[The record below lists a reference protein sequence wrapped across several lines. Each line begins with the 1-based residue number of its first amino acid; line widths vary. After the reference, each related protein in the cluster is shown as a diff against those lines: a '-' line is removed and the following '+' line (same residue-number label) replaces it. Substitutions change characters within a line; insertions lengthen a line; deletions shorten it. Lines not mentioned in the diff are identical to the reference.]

1 MYDFMLKYILQ
12 SQIILSRTDASQ
24 PLNRHSSPQRYTIV
38 DACKFYFPKIVAK
51 PSKLPAKARKHGL
64 PTYLGAQV
72 LG

>member
-1 MYDFMLKYILQ
+1 MYDFMLKDILQ
-12 SQIILSRTDASQ
+12 SQIILSRTNASQ
-24 PLNRHSSPQRYTIV
+24 PLNRHSSAQRCTIV

-51 PSKLPAKARKHGL
+51 PRKLPAKARKHGL

>member
-1 MYDFMLKYILQ
+1 MYDFMLKDILQ
-12 SQIILSRTDASQ
+12 SQIILSRTPRSH
-24 PLNRHSSPQRYTIV
+24 LNRHSSPHQYTIV

-72 LG
+72 